1 MNRAL
6 SRILPAAALS
16 FLSAV
21 SSLAQPAEDRRLQD
35 YFQAYLEEG
44 FRLQPMNATSL
55 GDHRYDAV
63 LDDITPEAR
72 ARWIALARRTLDDLP
87 RRVDFQRLSRDGQ
100 IDFEILGNELAAQL
114 WTAEQLR
121 PFETDPR
128 TYGRYLND
136 SVYAL
141 VAQSTAPKETNVA
154 NALARMAEMPRIL
167 AEARRSLT
175 RPAAPVLETAI
186 SQNLGAINFY
196 ESELLAYVGDT
207 PRRAELADAA
217 AKIAAALRQHQAFL
231 ESLRAKAD
239 PEWRLGPE
247 KFARKFAFEIGAAVD
262 PEQNLADAEAEFAR
276 VRQELHVIARQ
287 LWPLY
292 FPSRVPPP
300 DDDAG
305 RAELVRLV
313 TGAVNQEHP
322 DAEGLLPAVR
332 ATVADLKAF
341 ITKHD
346 YLRLP
351 EPDRC
356 AIIEMPEFRRGNSL
370 AYMENSPPLD
380 PEGPS
385 YYAVSPPPA
394 DWTEAQKRS
403 FLEEYNGHMLK
414 ILTLH
419 EAYPGHYVQIEYAN
433 RHPSLIRRVLQSGSY
448 IEGWAVY
455 NEVSMLDAGF
465 GEGDLR
471 LRLMQLKFYLRAV
484 ANSILDY
491 RMHCAAMTDEEALR
505 LLVDGAFQSEGE
517 AKLKIVRAKQSS
529 VQLSTYFVGRMAH
542 YRLRQAVQRELGE
555 SFSLGRYHEA
565 VMSVGSVPPKYL
577 PELVR
582 LRLAQPR

>member
-1 MNRAL
+1 MNHAL
-6 SRILPAAALS
+6 FRLFPVAALS
-16 FLSAV
+16 FISAV
-21 SSLAQPAEDRRLQD
+21 SSLAQPAEDLSLQD
-35 YFQAYLEEG
+35 YFHAYLEEN
-44 FRLQPMNATSL
+44 FLLQPMTATSL
-55 GDHRYDAV
+55 GDHRYDAQ
-63 LDDITPEAR
+63 LDDISPEAR
-72 ARWIALARRTLDDLP
+72 ARWNELARRTLDDLP
-87 RRVDFQRLSRDGQ
+87 RRVDFHSLSRDGQ
-100 IDFEILGNELAAQL
+100 IDFEILRNELAAQL

-141 VAQSTAPKETNVA
+141 VAQSTAPKETNIA
-154 NALARMAEMPRIL
+154 NTLARMAEMPRIL
-167 AEARRSLT
+167 AEARRALT

-186 SQNLGAINFY
+186 RQNLGAINFY
-196 ESELLAYVGDT
+196 ETELLSYVGET
-207 PRRAELADAA
+207 ARRDELVAAA
-217 AKIAAALRQHQAFL
+217 AKVAAALREHQTFL
-231 ESLRAKAD
+231 EGLRERAE
-239 PEWRLGPE
+239 PRWRLGPE
-247 KFARKFAFEIGAAVD
+247 KFAQKFAFEIGAAID
-262 PEQNLADAEAEFAR
+262 PEHNLVDAEAEFVR
-276 VRQELHVIARQ
+276 VHQELHVISRQ
-287 LWPLY
+287 LWPRY
-292 FPSRVPPP
+292 FPNRVPPP
-300 DDDAG
+300 DDTAG
-305 RAELVRLV
+305 RLELVRAV
-313 TGAVNQEHP
+313 TGAVNREHP
-322 DAEGLLPAVR
+322 DAAGLLNAVR
-332 ATVADLKAF
+332 DTVADLKDF

-351 EPDRC
+351 ERDRC
-356 AIIEMPEFRRGNSL
+356 SIIEMPEFRRGNSL

-385 YYAVSPPPA
+385 FYAVSPPPA

-403 FLEEYNGHMLK
+403 FLEEYNSHMLK

-455 NEVSMLDAGF
+455 NEVSMLDAGY
-465 GEGDLR
+465 GDGDLR

-484 ANSILDY
+484 VNSILDY
-491 RMHCAAMTDEEALR
+491 KMHCTAMSDEEAMR

-542 YRLRQAVQRELGE
+542 YRLRQSIQRELGDA
-555 SFSLGRYHEA
+555 FSLGRYHEA
-565 VMSVGSVPPKYL
+565 VMSIGSVPPKYL